1 MKKKLRV
8 IAALLCAALIFADM
22 GSFTASALSFVP
34 TAVDADGERSEVKL
48 YSDCVY
54 MVNMDSG
61 EVVVDINSEKEVPPA
76 SLTKLMTAVVLLD
89 ELGGDESTLRNKMMS
104 AGTEAFDELYDTG
117 AATADIQPNES
128 VSAYDLLAALLIPS
142 ACEAANIIAI
152 NVGGNISGF
161 VDMMNAKVSE
171 LGLKHTHF
179 SNAHGLFTQQN
190 FSTAKDISTICRY
203 ALDKYPVFEELVGS
217 PSFTMAPTDFHPEGT
232 YIAST
237 DYMINEYTKYYYAKC
252 RGIKTGTT
260 EAAGRCFA
268 SYAVSDGVRY
278 LVVTMG
284 APMEKL
290 AEDVKKGEA
299 DPESVYADDVVY
311 YSFIDHIN
319 LYEWAFDTL
328 VQKDFINESSEVR
341 DVKVGYGKKQDYA
354 NLKPANG
361 YSRMWPVNIPIEDVE
376 KRITVRDNIVAPV
389 EKGDVLGTMELI
401 YKGEVLAVIDLISTT
416 KVERSPVKE
425 RARITKAYFGSK
437 LFKVTGS
444 IVLLCI
450 GAYCVFCFLLAQ
462 RKYLR
467 GLNPGPESGNDDTDS
482 EE

>member
-1 MKKKLRV
+1 MKNKLRV
-8 IAALLCAALIFADM
+8 ISALLCAVLIFADI
-22 GSFTASALSFVP
+22 GSFRGEALSFVP
-34 TAVDADGERSEVKL
+34 TAVDADGERRDIKL
-48 YSDCVY
+48 YSECVY

-61 EVVVDINSEKEVPPA
+61 DVIVDINGEKEVPPA

-89 ELGGDESTLRNKMMS
+89 ELGGDESTLKNRMMS

-152 NVGGNISGF
+152 NVGGNVPAF
-161 VDMMNAKVSE
+161 VDMMNEKSAE

-203 ALDKYPVFEELVGS
+203 ALNKYPVFRELVGS
-217 PSFTMAPTDFHPEGT
+217 PSFTMAPTDYHPEGT
-232 YIAST
+232 YIVST
-237 DYMINEYTKYYYAKC
+237 DYMINEFTDYYYTNC

-268 SYAVSDGVRY
+268 SYATFDGMTY
-278 LVVTMG
+278 MAVTMG

-290 AEDVKKGEA
+290 PEDIKKGEE
-299 DPESVYADDVVY
+299 DPDSMYADDVVY
-311 YSFIDHIN
+311 YNFIDHIN

-328 VQKDFINESSEVR
+328 VQKDFINEFSEVR
-341 DVKVGYGKKQDYA
+341 DVKVGYGKKRDYA
-354 NLKPANG
+354 NLKPACG
-361 YSRMWPVNIPIEDVE
+361 YSRMWPANIPIDDVE
-376 KRITVRDNIVAPV
+376 KKITVLDNIVAPV
-389 EKGDVLGTMELI
+389 EEGDVLGKMELS
-401 YKGEVLAVIDLISTT
+401 YKGETLAVIDLISTT

-425 RARITKAYFGSK
+425 RARVVKAYFGSK
-437 LFKVTGS
+437 LFKITGT
-444 IVLLCI
+444 IVLVCI
-450 GAYCVFCFLLAQ
+450 GLYCVLCFLIAQ

-467 GLNPGPESGNDDTDS
+467 KLNPSADSRYDDSDDD
-482 EE
+482 

>member
-1 MKKKLRV
+1 MNKKLRV
-8 IAALLCAALIFADM
+8 IAALLCAVLIFADV
-22 GSFTASALSFVP
+22 GSFSASALSFVP
-34 TAVDADGERSEVKL
+34 TAVDGDGNRSEVRL

-54 MVNMDSG
+54 MVNMDTG
-61 EVVVDINSEKEVPPA
+61 EAIVDINSEKEVPPA

-89 ELGGDESTLRNKMMS
+89 ELGGDESTLKNRMMS

-152 NVGGNISGF
+152 NVGGNIPRF
-161 VDMMNAKVSE
+161 VDMMNEKSAE

-190 FSTAKDISTICRY
+190 FSTARDIATICRY
-203 ALDKYPVFEELVGS
+203 ALDKYPVFKELVGS
-217 PSFTMAPTDFHPEGT
+217 PSFTMAPTDYHPDGT
-232 YIAST
+232 FINST
-237 DYMINEYTKYYYAKC
+237 DYMINEFTKYYYTNC

-268 SYAVSDGVRY
+268 SYATNDGVSY
-278 LVVTMG
+278 LAVTMG

-290 AEDVKKGEA
+290 EEDIPKGKS

-311 YSFIDHIN
+311 YNFIDHIN

-328 VQKDFINESSEVR
+328 VQKDFINEFSEVR
-341 DVKVGYGKKQDYA
+341 DVKVGYGKKRDYA
-354 NLKPANG
+354 NLKPACG

-376 KRITVRDNIVAPV
+376 KTITVMDHIVAPV
-389 EKGDVLGTMELI
+389 EEGDVLGKMELK
-401 YKGEVLAVIDLISTT
+401 YNGEVLAVIDLISTT

-425 RARITKAYFGSK
+425 RARIVKSYFGSR
-437 LFKVTGS
+437 LFRVTGS
-444 IVLLCI
+444 IVLVCI
-450 GAYCVFCFLLAQ
+450 GAYCVLCFLIAQ

-467 GLNPGPESGNDDTDS
+467 KLNPDANNRNS
-482 EE
+482 EDEGEE